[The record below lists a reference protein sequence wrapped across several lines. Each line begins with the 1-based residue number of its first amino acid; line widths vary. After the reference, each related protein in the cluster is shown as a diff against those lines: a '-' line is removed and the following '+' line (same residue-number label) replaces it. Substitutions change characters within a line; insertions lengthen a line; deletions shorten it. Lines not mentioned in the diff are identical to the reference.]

1 VFILAPFIPARYIF
15 RSVALE
21 RLAGPIVQTILV
33 FFKNPSPL
41 LSFRDLLTFALTLA
55 LLVTACRKSFLL
67 CLNLAKVIYIAG
79 AKMKNDI
86 E

>member
-33 FFKNPSPL
+33 FFKNPSPT
-41 LSFRDLLTFALTLA
+41 LSFKDLLTFALTLV
-55 LLVTACRKSFLL
+55 LSVTACGKSYLF
-67 CLNLAKVIYIAG
+67 CLNFAKVIYIVG
-79 AKMKNDI
+79 ARMKNDL